1 MENLQFISIGLE
13 FIIFVLATIT
23 SFRGPK
29 YMFGLAFTF
38 LVYVFYDLS
47 KIFSFGM
54 IDNIMP
60 ILFLLATLS
69 ALVSILG
76 IYKRN

>member
-13 FIIFVLATIT
+13 FIIGVIATIIA
-23 SFRGPK
+23 FKGRG

-38 LVYVFYDLS
+38 FVYVFYDLS
-47 KIFSFGM
+47 KIFYFGM
-54 IDNIMP
+54 IDSIMP
-60 ILFLLATLS
+60 ILFLLATLA
-69 ALVSILG
+69 ALVSVCG